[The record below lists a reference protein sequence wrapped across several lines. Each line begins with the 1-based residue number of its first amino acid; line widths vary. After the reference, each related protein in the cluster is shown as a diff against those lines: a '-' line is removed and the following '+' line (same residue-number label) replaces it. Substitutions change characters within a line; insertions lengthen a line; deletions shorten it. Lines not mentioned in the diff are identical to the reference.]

1 MLISPRQCTAA
12 RGLLGWTQDQL
23 AKASLCGRATVAAF
37 EQGKRTPHE
46 RTIRDIKVALQ
57 EAGIDF
63 IEAGEVS
70 PDGGRGVRCHS
81 SD

>member
-1 MLISPRQCTAA
+1 MLISPRQCAAA

-23 AKASLCGRATVAAF
+23 AKASLCGRATIAGF

-46 RTIRDIKVALQ
+46 RTVRDIKVALQ
-57 EAGIDF
+57 DAGIEF
-63 IEAGEVS
+63 IEADEPS
-70 PDGGRGVRCHS
+70 LSGGRGVRCRS